1 MAYILSAF
9 AGAGAQFFDDNG
21 TPLTGGL
28 VYTYSAGTTT
38 PATTY
43 TDSTGANAH
52 SNPIVLDAAGRTP
65 SEIWVDGGLVYK
77 FIVKTSTDTLVGT
90 YDNIPGIDD
99 PTVFNNLISVTGTNT
114 LLGTA
119 TPPINGYVAGATYS
133 FVVPNNNTGA
143 VTISID
149 GLGAKEITY
158 AGSTPLLAN
167 MLVAN
172 AIVTIEYDGTRF
184 QLMQSSAS
192 IAIVSSLTVSNNATI
207 GGTLAVTG
215 ATTITSPSFSVGGNN
230 ISAVN
235 SLGFR
240 NRIING
246 DMRIDQRNA
255 GASVTPTA
263 DNTYTV
269 DRFQTRLTQASKYSV
284 QQNAG
289 AVTPPSGFKN
299 YLGVTSLSAY
309 SVAAGDYFGIQQS
322 IEGFNAADFGWGAT
336 GAQSVTLSF
345 WVRSSLTG
353 TFGGCVGNAGFNR
366 SYPFT
371 YTISVANTW
380 EQKTVTIAG
389 DTAGTWATGNTTGIA
404 LYFGIGAGS
413 TYSGTAGAWAGA
425 GYISATGA
433 TSVVGTNGATF
444 YITGVQLEA
453 GTVATPF
460 ERRPYGTELALCQRY
475 CPAWSV
481 ASGSFAIGV
490 GQAQSTTSAS
500 IPLPY
505 PVPPRTAAT
514 GVTITGT
521 TGCTNS
527 VGAVQL
533 NTTLAFGNAS
543 FSSLALTA
551 TTSGLTAG
559 NATILASSSSA
570 VLIIGNGCEL

>member
-77 FIVKTSTDTLVGT
+77 FIVKTSTGTLVGT

-99 PTVFNNLISVTGTNT
+99 PTVFNNLIQVTGTNT

-192 IAIVSSLTVSNNATI
+192 VATVASLTVTNNATV
-207 GGTLAVTG
+207 GGT
-215 ATTITSPSFSVGGNN
+215 TTTAGLVVNGNN

-240 NRIING
+240 NRFINPG
-246 DMRIDQRNA
+246 MRIAQRATSATITA
-255 GASVTPTA
+255 GSTIAA
-263 DNTYTV
+263 GYATV
-269 DRFQTRLTQASKYSV
+269 DRWYCYS
-284 QQNAG
+284 
-289 AVTPPSGFKN
+289 
-299 YLGVTSLSAY
+299 
-309 SVAAGDYFGIQQS
+309 
-322 IEGFNAADFGWGAT
+322 T
-336 GAQSVTLSF
+336 GANVTMAQVAGSGNTQNRLQITGAASVSAIGVGQRIEQNNSYDLAGGSATLS
-345 WVRSSLTG
+345 VDLANSLLTTVTWTAYYANTADTFGTLASPTRTQIATG
-353 TFGGCVGNAGFNR
+353 TFTVN
-366 SYPFT
+366 S
-371 YTISVANTW
+371 
-380 EQKTVTIAG
+380 TVTRYNTNITIPA
-389 DTAGTWATGNTTGIA
+389 AATTGIEVV
-404 LYFGIGAGS
+404 FTVGAQ
-413 TYSGTAGAWAGA
+413 TSGTWTIGD
-425 GYISATGA
+425 
-433 TSVVGTNGATF
+433 
-444 YITGVQLEA
+444 VQLEA
-453 GTVATPF
+453 GTVATQF

-475 CPAWSV
+475 FEKSYN
-481 ASGSFAIGV
+481 
-490 GQAQSTTSAS
+490 QSTVPGTAGLSISAKVNIVTSYLTALCYYTWTVTKRATPS
-500 IPLPY
+500 ITVYSP
-505 PVPPRTAAT
+505 
-514 GVTITGT
+514 T
-521 TGCTNS
+521 TGAS
-527 VGAVQL
+527 
-533 NTTLAFGNAS
+533 GNAS
-543 FSSLALTA
+543 ESNNGGTVVADRAINVLY
-551 TTSGLTAG
+551 TTDRVFGYQANAGNFTAG
-559 NATILASSSSA
+559 NFISMEWVASA
-570 VLIIGNGCEL
+570 EL